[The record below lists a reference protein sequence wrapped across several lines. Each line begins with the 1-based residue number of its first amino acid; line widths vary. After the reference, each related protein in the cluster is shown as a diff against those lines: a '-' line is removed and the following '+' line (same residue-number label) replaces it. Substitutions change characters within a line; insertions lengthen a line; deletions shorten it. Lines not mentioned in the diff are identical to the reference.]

1 MHSDDPLSVLLAL
14 QGQAHPFCLY
24 SSGLDAFS
32 YLGANPQK
40 ICKVFPG
47 YIEIDGKRVEL
58 KKGENPFSL
67 LEKEFDLKGPRNDFF
82 KSGWVGYWAY
92 EMSRFADEK
101 FPQRDLPEDCLLAW
115 WAYYDS
121 IWVWDHQQKKIL
133 QEGSLVQSIPKNN
146 LNSEWN
152 PPPYRLDEAKYLSAV
167 DRALAYIQAGDCYQ
181 VNIAQM
187 FQWELAKDFSPLQEF
202 VKLVQRHP
210 APFAAYLDC
219 GSKKIISLSPEEL
232 LWMDGETLRTSPIK
246 GTRHRSSNPIEDEKI
261 KDELA
266 NSAKEKA
273 ELLMIVDLE
282 RNDLGKIS
290 ETASVKVSSLRKIV
304 SFDYVHH
311 ALATIEGKKQQG
323 LTAFDAT
330 RSMFPGGSITGAP
343 KKRAMEIIQELES
356 EARGVYTG
364 AIGFYAKG
372 EVCHLNIAIRS
383 LEIDGNRAK
392 FGMGSGIVADSQP
405 MEEFQEILTK
415 SKVFR

>member
-1 MHSDDPLSVLLAL
+1 MRCDSPLSLLLEL
-14 QGQAHPFCLY
+14 QGQKHPFCLY

-40 ICKVFPG
+40 ICKVYPRHL
-47 YIEIDGKRVEL
+47 EIQGQRREL
-58 KKGENPFSL
+58 KKGEDPFSL
-67 LEKEFDLKGPRNDFF
+67 LEKEFDLKGKQNNFF
-82 KSGWVGYWAY
+82 KSGWVGFWAY
-92 EMSRFADEK
+92 EMGQFSDEK

-121 IWVWDHQQKKIL
+121 IWVWDHFQQKFL
-133 QEGSLVQSIPKNN
+133 HEGSPVPQSQKDN

-152 PPPYRLDEAKYLSAV
+152 PPPYRLDEARYLSAV
-167 DRALAYIQAGDCYQ
+167 ERVLAYIRAGDCYQ

-187 FQWELAKDFSPLQEF
+187 FKWELDKDFSPIQEF
-202 VKLVQRHP
+202 VKLVNKHP

-232 LWMDGETLRTSPIK
+232 LRMEGEKLRTSPIK
-246 GTRHRSSNPIEDEKI
+246 GTRHRSSNPIDDEKI
-261 KDELA
+261 KNELA
-266 NSAKEKA
+266 NSEKEKA

-282 RNDLGKIS
+282 RNDLGKIC
-290 ETASVKVSSLRKIV
+290 ETASVRVSNLRKIV

-311 ALATIEGKKQQG
+311 ALATIEGKKKQG
-323 LTAFDAT
+323 LTALEAT

-405 MEEFQEILTK
+405 LDEFQEILTK